1 MGRHPGQARHQG
13 AKGAQGITTK
23 VASGYQGSGA
33 APLAAPTAREG
44 CHYTCGA
51 GGWRPPHSQSPRP
64 HHPRC
69 VPAAPPPPPPPFTC
83 PQEPAWKPDA
93 YEAEAEAPEKDA
105 AWVEARGAEEL
116 EEGEDEPALAD
127 DRFLAEYRCAVGVWL
142 AG

>member
-1 MGRHPGQARHQG
+1 MPRG
-13 AKGAQGITTK
+13 
-23 VASGYQGSGA
+23 VAF
-33 APLAAPTAREG
+33 TALLF
-44 CHYTCGA
+44 
-51 GGWRPPHSQSPRP
+51 SPAST
-64 HHPRC
+64 
-69 VPAAPPPPPPPFTC
+69 PAVLCRLPAPPPPPPPFTC